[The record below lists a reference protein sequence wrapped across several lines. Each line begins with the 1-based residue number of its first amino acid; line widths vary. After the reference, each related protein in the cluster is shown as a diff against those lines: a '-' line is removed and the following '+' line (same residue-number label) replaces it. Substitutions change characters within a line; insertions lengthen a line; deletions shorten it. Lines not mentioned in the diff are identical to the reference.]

1 MYENFK
7 DKGIIEKNKDF
18 KYLIICMHGEGMAT
32 LVQVLLKTRGM
43 SCRN

>member
-18 KYLIICMHGEGMAT
+18 KYLIICMHGEGT
-32 LVQVLLKTRGM
+32 STPEDQRYVLQELKL
-43 SCRN
+43 